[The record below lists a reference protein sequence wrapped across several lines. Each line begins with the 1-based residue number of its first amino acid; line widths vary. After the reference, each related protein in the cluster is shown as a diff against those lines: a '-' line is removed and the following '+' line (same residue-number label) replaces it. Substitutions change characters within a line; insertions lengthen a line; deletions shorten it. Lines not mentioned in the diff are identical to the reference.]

1 MAQNPCY
8 KYRLAPGFAGATD
21 TPQVI
26 LEKIDTAHDYWRAE
40 RGDLIQDVLFRIYD
54 PEKYV
59 QVQGGYNKSL
69 SGQFEPELESF
80 FDVNYGYPSLC
91 ESQKY
96 GKVYWTIYELMA
108 DYGVGGTGPQDFLN
122 TIVPNP
128 MIKAIQLQIPTG
140 SEKRT
145 LFNDPAKSSEL
156 NYVANCII
164 QFYALKPLT
173 DQELSLVAIDAN
185 SGALPCIFQNFRQN
199 INTSANALTIC
210 DSASGG
216 VEESGSSKCGKS
228 NFTRKYQPLLFPFNM
243 EYVIAAEDAAQKAAT
258 TAAQVQAHASRL
270 ATLNEIK
277 TQYKD
282 STEIGR
288 AYVMQSNFFT
298 RLTHVLYYT
307 EKKDS
312 MGKSVPFS
320 VSNPCSIVFH
330 VKVIQA
336 DGKGKD
342 YSAPFGY
349 TSTGKVQSGTPVP
362 VLRELIRTIEDL
374 WTNRA
379 RLITELTRIGNESDR
394 FNIVPVILAMINDGV
409 SRDTIIK
416 VLLDYKRG
424 GDHEQ
429 INAMKETKNK
439 TGCTLQFLATGDNL
453 CKTKANQEGEN
464 SSYTHG
470 DKLDLCRF
478 PSDTLT
484 PVQIAAQ
491 KIAIANAETTRLKL
505 ALTARIAQIQGI
517 TITTLELQ
525 TYKTELDTW
534 MLQYDEQPLTL
545 LTLKGLQYKIDT
557 YLAPGITQVPGV
569 PPGLFESYIDK
580 IQAVDAAT
588 DQKVLLD
595 LNDELR
601 LFYDNVDTMSRVG
614 YDMPKNQLGPATA
627 ILAPGT
633 PAPGTP
639 RSSPNSISNKFRK
652 APFFGIDLTPN
663 VELIKIV
670 ETMIAFNNSNERRR
684 GNKVMKANIEET
696 ILRFQE
702 LTLQILDNY
711 KSNMSI
717 SILPPSTQDDQDAL
731 IKKIEEIE
739 ERVKSFRLSD
749 SLFDK
754 TMDDD
759 LIIYNIVDDS
769 AMDPLTKKSIQ
780 FDDEDPIQK
789 LLGPLHETETEGD
802 VYDISD
808 DESVDMGAQ
817 GADDDD
823 TGAQDADGMDMG
835 ATTMGVATMGAATMD
850 ANTMGAT
857 MDATMRPAYL
867 STGKEQQDFIERR
880 SLRNQG
886 LPAPSTG
893 TGTDTGTDTDTDR
906 KKSRRGG
913 GITQPECDDITN
925 MNINEAMI
933 VGSDE
938 VIPFITSVVS
948 EYDPVYYYQAI
959 EKQEDYLNKIYD
971 DAMNKTLEGQWD
983 KKLSIQQS
991 IIDGFDKSIVAAAA
1005 AAGPITIDY
1014 NKFITYLTTTI
1025 DKIAI
1030 ENVYAGLSVGFN
1042 AYMYSY
1048 LQDKCDAS
1056 TMNMT
1061 ILEALDCLPN
1071 AMKLLI
1077 FITNLVED
1085 ETGLFFYGEK
1095 YGNQEEVSDV
1105 IFKLHTPTASPG
1117 PIADISNTIDY
1128 IYTLDD
1134 LHEVYCYVIQF
1145 FGIAKKYFIDRSDA
1159 EELAITEYFSVSK
1172 ESNTLIAAAVTRNVD
1187 ANLAT
1192 KKAEKATKR
1201 AEAAEEG
1208 NDMTNADK
1216 AKANAATYRRRASI
1230 INIGILNIIIS
1241 NFLVA
1246 VMKEKVT
1253 GSDFLPTHDPITMG
1267 KKRLSRGGGSK
1278 TRRKKRPSKK
1288 RNMKTKRSNAN
1299 TKKNKKRNSRKLKK
1313 RNRKKRTTRR
1323 KK

>member
-1 MAQNPCY
+1 MAQDPCY
-8 KYRLAPGFAGATD
+8 KYRLAPGFAPGFAGAAD

-40 RGDLIQDVLFRIYD
+40 RGDLIQDVLLRIYD
-54 PEKYV
+54 PETYV
-59 QVQGGYNKSL
+59 QVQVGYNKSL

-108 DYGVGGTGPQDFLN
+108 DYGVGGAGPQDFLK

-243 EYVIAAEDAAQKAAT
+243 EYVIAAE
-258 TAAQVQAHASRL
+258 TAGSPRL

-282 STEIGR
+282 STGIGR

-312 MGKSVPFS
+312 TGKSVPFS

-336 DGKGKD
+336 DGKGND

-374 WTNRA
+374 WVANKA
-379 RLITELTRIGNESDR
+379 PLITELTRIGNESDR

-491 KIAIANAETTRLKL
+491 KIAIATAETTRLKL

-580 IQAVDAAT
+580 IQAVNATT

-633 PAPGTP
+633 P

-663 VELIKIV
+663 VELIKNV
-670 ETMIAFNNSNERRR
+670 ETMIEFNKSNSRRR

-739 ERVKSFRLSD
+739 ERVESFRLSD
-749 SLFDK
+749 PLFDK

-759 LIIYNIVDDS
+759 LIIYNIVKYEPKKDQDGEAIMGEEDKIITSEIFKVDDDDI
-769 AMDPLTKKSIQ
+769 DPL
-780 FDDEDPIQK
+780 QK
-789 LLGPLHETETEGD
+789 LLGELYTVNAIKFT
-802 VYDISD
+802 I
-808 DESVDMGAQ
+808 
-817 GADDDD
+817 DDDD
-823 TGAQDADGMDMG
+823 NVVAMGAAPG
-835 ATTMGVATMGAATMD
+835 ATTIGAATMDATMDATMGAATMD
-850 ANTMGAT
+850 MGSRGKDMGAPDDLT
-857 MDATMRPAYL
+857 T
-867 STGKEQQDFIERR
+867 SVGQKEFIRR
-880 SLRNQG
+880 QSRRNQG
-886 LPAPSTG
+886 LPALITG
-893 TGTDTGTDTDTDR
+893 TGTDTDTDPVKR
-906 KKSRRGG
+906 NRSRGG

-925 MNINEAMI
+925 MDINEAMI

-959 EKQEDYLNKIYD
+959 EKQEEYLNKIYHGID
-971 DAMNKTLEGQWD
+971 DTNKTLEGQWD
-983 KKLSIQQS
+983 KKIDIQQS
-991 IIDGFDKSIVAAAA
+991 IIDGFDPTIVAAAA
-1005 AAGPITIDY
+1005 EAAAAATGPITIDY
-1014 NKFITYLTTTI
+1014 NAFIAHLITI
-1025 DKIAI
+1025 DPIAL

-1048 LQDKCDAS
+1048 LQDKCDES

-1095 YGNQEEVSDV
+1095 YGNQEEVSEV

-1128 IYTLDD
+1128 IYTIND
-1134 LHEVYCYVIQF
+1134 LHTVYCYVIQF

-1172 ESNTLIAAAVTRNVD
+1172 ESNTLIASAVTRNVD

-1201 AEAAEEG
+1201 AEEG
-1208 NDMTNADK
+1208 NDTTNADK
-1216 AKANAATYRRRASI
+1216 EKANAAKYRRKASI
-1230 INIGILNIIIS
+1230 INRGILNIIIS

-1253 GSDFLPTHDPITMG
+1253 GTGSDFLPTPDPITTR
-1267 KKRLSRGGGSK
+1267 KRPSRGGGSK

-1288 RNMKTKRSNAN
+1288 RNMKTKQSNNNRSN
-1299 TKKNKKRNSRKLKK
+1299 TKKRNSKKLKK
-1313 RNRKKRTTRR
+1313 KNLKKRTTRR